1 MEKWDVYDKH
11 RMKKAKKIYRGEPMD
26 SEEYH
31 LVVHACIFNQQGKML
46 IQQRQTFKDSWPNL
60 WDVTCGGSALEGETS
75 QQAIGRE
82 LFEEIGLAHQFDKM
96 RPHITVNFERGFD
109 DYYLLEREV
118 DIEQLVLQP
127 DEVQA
132 VKWASHQEIKEM
144 MAEKQ
149 FVPYYT
155 GILDYLFAGRHA
167 FGSVRIY

>member
-1 MEKWDVYDKH
+1 
-11 RMKKAKKIYRGEPMD
+11 
-26 SEEYH
+26 
-31 LVVHACIFNQQGKML
+31 
-46 IQQRQTFKDSWPNL
+46 
-60 WDVTCGGSALEGETS
+60 
-75 QQAIGRE
+75 
-82 LFEEIGLAHQFDKM
+82 M

-109 DYYLLEREV
+109 DYYLLEREI
-118 DIEQLVLQP
+118 DIEQLVLQA

-167 FGSVRIY
+167 FGSVRI